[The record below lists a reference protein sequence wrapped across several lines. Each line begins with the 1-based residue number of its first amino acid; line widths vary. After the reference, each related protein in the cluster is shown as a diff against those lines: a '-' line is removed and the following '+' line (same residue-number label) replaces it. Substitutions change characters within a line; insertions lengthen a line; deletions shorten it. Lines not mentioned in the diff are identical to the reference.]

1 MCFLPQGNELI
12 EVRCRDLQDVF
23 HIIALGIAGANRI
36 AAIRLG
42 YSSHLTRLQVYDD
55 LCLSVESMHVTRF
68 VVLWI
73 GEKSHTVE
81 PQ

>member
-1 MCFLPQGNELI
+1 MYFLPQGNELI

-42 YSSHLTRLQVYDD
+42 YSSHRARQQVYDD
-55 LCLSVESMHVTRF
+55 LCLSVEPMHVTRF
-68 VVLWI
+68 MVLGI
-73 GEKSHTVE
+73 CEKPHAVE
-81 PQ
+81 P